1 MPLIDTVQ
9 TANIFLENTY
19 VFETCIYRCTFSMTE
34 DHLDLLKLEFGRIQG
49 GEFLR
54 TVWGSGREGGHRR
67 QSYWRGGRFV

>member
-1 MPLIDTVQ
+1 
-9 TANIFLENTY
+9 
-19 VFETCIYRCTFSMTE
+19 MTE

>member
-9 TANIFLENTY
+9 TDKFLEKTY
-19 VFETCIYRCTFSMTE
+19 VFETCIHRCTFSMTE
-34 DHLDLLKLEFGRIQG
+34 NYLDLLQLEFGRIQG

-67 QSYWRGGRFV
+67 QPF